1 MINIF
6 TPEVEK
12 ELDYL
17 IKKLQW
23 EREGYTVIENIKFET
38 VDNIVIDEKEEKLL
52 DEY

>member
-17 IKKLQW
+17 TKKLQW
-23 EREGYTVIENIKFET
+23 EREGYTVI
-38 VDNIVIDEKEEKLL
+38 DEKEEKLL